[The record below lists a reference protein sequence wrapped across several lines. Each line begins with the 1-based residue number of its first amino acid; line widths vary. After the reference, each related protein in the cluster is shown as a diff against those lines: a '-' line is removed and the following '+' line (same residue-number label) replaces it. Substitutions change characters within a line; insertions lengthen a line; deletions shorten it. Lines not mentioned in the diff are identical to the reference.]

1 MKDLKKTSGRK
12 ASKSKHNIE
21 DARVIEG
28 RKKEKKGLK
37 LQISEE
43 TKKLVITAIRYGI
56 VRTLYKVC
64 ESPEEVLNF
73 LFNMFS

>member
-1 MKDLKKTSGRK
+1 MKDLEKTSGRK

-37 LQISEE
+37 LLLSEE
-43 TKKLVITAIRYGI
+43 AKKLVMTVIRHGI
-56 VRTLYKVC
+56 ARMLYKVW
-64 ESPEEVLNF
+64 ENPEGVLDF
-73 LFNMFS
+73 LFSMFS